1 VTADRLPWPLIF
13 QVLGVVTAA
22 WLVVNTWEVW
32 LLFFTALVV
41 AAAIRPAARLGERY
55 RVPRGVTVLLVYVAI
70 AGVLTLVG
78 RLLWP
83 ALSEQSQELM
93 ERLPALVENV
103 KGWVGDLAV
112 YVGRWKDWI
121 PMPKA
126 DGLQG
131 AVSDVVANT
140 LRVTTGVFG
149 AFVGLLVIIVV
160 SAYLVIDDA
169 RIGRTLLALVPAPH
183 RPLAASMA
191 EPVLDR
197 IGGYV
202 RGQLVSSAFV
212 GALIAIGL
220 SLLGVQY
227 ALLVGVLAAVLNI
240 VPFLGAT
247 VAAVL
252 GILSALNDSLL
263 KAVLAALILWMSQLI
278 EGKFLAPHFVGR
290 ATGLHP
296 LAVLLAF
303 LAGAHLAGLIGILV
317 AIPFLAGA
325 WEIVR
330 RLYVGPSART

>member
-1 VTADRLPWPLIF
+1 
-13 QVLGVVTAA
+13 
-22 WLVVNTWEVW
+22 
-32 LLFFTALVV
+32 
-41 AAAIRPAARLGERY
+41 
-55 RVPRGVTVLLVYVAI
+55 
-70 AGVLTLVG
+70 
-78 RLLWP
+78 
-83 ALSEQSQELM
+83 
-93 ERLPALVENV
+93 LPALVENV
-103 KGWVGDLAV
+103 KAWVGDLTV
-112 YVGRWKDWI
+112 YIGRWKDWI

-131 AVSDVVANT
+131 AVSNVVTNT

-202 RGQLVSSAFV
+202 RGQLVSSACV

-263 KAVLAALILWMSQLI
+263 KAVLAAVILWASQLI

-317 AIPFLAGA
+317 AIPFLAGL

-330 RLYVGPSART
+330 RLYLDPSAQT